1 MEKYKNFTIQLAL
14 FDALPVIFF
23 STAMIVIAS
32 HFNSLSFKIGVLL
45 CTLTGMAK
53 VLWKII
59 IALKRKDIHILFVQM
74 RIFMPIGFLLMLI
87 GIFANIHS
95 IHLYKALTFPSMI
108 FFTITIVGMIC
119 MSIFAIKL
127 DSTKARSNW
136 IEQITNTIAQF
147 CFLIGILLICI

>member
-14 FDALPVIFF
+14 FDTLPVLFF
-23 STAMIVIAS
+23 SMAMIVIAS
-32 HFNSLSFKIGVLL
+32 HFNSLTFKIGVLL
-45 CTLTGMAK
+45 CALTGMAK

-59 IALKRKDIHILFVQM
+59 IALKKKDIHILFGQM
-74 RIFMPIGFLLMLI
+74 RIFMPIGFLFILI
-87 GIFANIHS
+87 GIFTNIHS

-127 DSTKARSNW
+127 DSTKAQSNW

-147 CFLIGILLICI
+147 CFLIGVLLMYI